1 MMDNRDIDH
10 EIGRI
15 VAGLIGLL
23 LLASI
28 GFRLWH
34 WWAGGSPYETFWGAI
49 AGRPLIQ
56 GRAGW
61 DFGFWELYPD
71 GQLAGM
77 AMSTVV
83 LSVLGGAILNQRSFY
98 WVAVCVAAS
107 GYLVNAYLF
116 LKLMATY

>member
-34 WWAGGSPYETFWGAI
+34 WWAGVSSYETFWGAI

-56 GRAGW
+56 GRAG
-61 DFGFWELYPD
+61 
-71 GQLAGM
+71 
-77 AMSTVV
+77 
-83 LSVLGGAILNQRSFY
+83 
-98 WVAVCVAAS
+98 
-107 GYLVNAYLF
+107 
-116 LKLMATY
+116 